1 MSGDSY
7 YFGDN
12 VNMHGGRGNTGIVKN
27 QAVPANTAAV
37 SPALQSAIE
46 ELLQLVEELRDR
58 VPPASAQAIDESLG
72 DISADDDAAPPQDRH
87 RALMAVAGIAATVGV
102 VGQPVLDAVNKILD
116 LLGAR

>member
-27 QAVPANTAAV
+27 QAGAANTAAV
-37 SPALQSAIE
+37 SPALQSAVE

-58 VPPASAQAIDESLG
+58 VPPHERPGHRRILETSVPTTPRRRRTDT
-72 DISADDDAAPPQDRH
+72 AP
-87 RALMAVAGIAATVGV
+87 
-102 VGQPVLDAVNKILD
+102 
-116 LLGAR
+116 

>member
-12 VNMHGGRGNTGIVKN
+12 VNMHGGQGNTGIVKN
-27 QAVPANTAAV
+27 QVAATDSAAV
-37 SPALQSAIE
+37 SPALRSAVE
-46 ELLQLVEELRDR
+46 ELLQLVGELRDR
-58 VPPASAQAIDESLG
+58 VPPASAQSIDDSLP
-72 DISADDDAAPPQDRH
+72 DISAAAADAPPQDRH

-102 VGQPVLDAVNKILD
+102 VGQPVLDAVNKILE

>member
-12 VNMHGGRGNTGIVKN
+12 VNMHGGQGNTGIVKN
-27 QAVPANTAAV
+27 QVAATDSATV
-37 SPALQSAIE
+37 SPALRSAVE
-46 ELLQLVEELRDR
+46 ELLQLVGELRDR
-58 VPPASAQAIDESLG
+58 VPPASAQSIDDSLP
-72 DISADDDAAPPQDRH
+72 DISAAPDAPPQDRH

-102 VGQPVLDAVNKILD
+102 VGQPVLDAVNKILE

>member
-27 QAVPANTAAV
+27 QAVAADAAVV
-37 SPALQSAIE
+37 SPALRSAVE
-46 ELLQLVEELRDR
+46 ELLQLVAELRDR

-72 DISADDDAAPPQDRH
+72 DIGADDTAPPQDRH
-87 RALMAVAGIAATVGV
+87 RALMAVAGIAATVGA
-102 VGQPVLDAVNKILD
+102 VGQPVLDAVNKILE